1 MGQLQR
7 SDDSWEIRTMQTTMD
22 SSQLLHPIDVMHL
35 MHKALRIEAAH
46 VEEAVNALEMGGSFK
61 PFQRA
66 FYRWA
71 MALCYHVEVED
82 HYVTTWFPE
91 TLLTQAEAGPRHLME
106 RLEDLQTYLHVEL
119 GRMIVIPRTQ
129 RQLRSKVI
137 ALGIIQD
144 DLFEAE
150 EVCVLP
156 VIRQH
161 ISAAQQ
167 LELIRRLLVDEEAEG
182 PGDML
187 DWVAQD
193 CTTTE
198 RQWLADLCTGH
209 ASRPRWSSLRC
220 GSASSMRT
228 EPMVEDSTTLKS
240 PIDVM
245 YPIHK
250 ALRAE
255 AARAEEVVRALDIGG
270 SFQPFAQVF
279 QRWATALEYH
289 AVMEDGYM
297 TAPLDRLSARTNEAE
312 HRHLTEL
319 LADLQIYVREAGG
332 PAAVTA
338 RTRRHALGKVVVL
351 RVAQDDHLEEEEER
365 VLPVIRQQIS
375 ETQQFD
381 MAQRLLLDREA
392 QDAGWLLAWLTPHV
406 TATERQWL
414 AALVGHAASG
424 LPMDSTSSGA
434 APSAEAP
441 QPATVT
447 APEAD
452 AVAGEGR
459 RAAAPRSCST

>member
-1 MGQLQR
+1 
-7 SDDSWEIRTMQTTMD
+7 MQTTMD
-22 SSQLLHPIDVMHL
+22 SSQPIHPIDAMHL
-35 MHKALRIEAAH
+35 MHKALRAEVAR

-71 MALCYHVEVED
+71 MALGYHVEVED
-82 HYVTTWFPE
+82 RYFTTWFPD
-91 TLLTQAEAGPRHLME
+91 TLLTQKEVGPGHVME
-106 RLEDLQTYLHVEL
+106 RLEDLQTYLHEEL

-137 ALGIIQD
+137 ALGIVQD

-150 EVCVLP
+150 EACVLP

-161 ISAAQQ
+161 ISAARQ
-167 LELIRRLLVDEEAEG
+167 LELIRRLLVDEEAEE

-187 DWVAQD
+187 EWVAQD

-198 RQWLADLCTGH
+198 QQWLADLCTGH

-228 EPMVEDSTTLKS
+228 KPMVEDSTTLAS

-255 AARAEEVVRALDIGG
+255 AARAEESVRALDIGG

-289 AVMEDGYM
+289 AMVEDQYM
-297 TAPLDRLSARTNEAE
+297 TASLDRLSARTNEAE
-312 HRHLTEL
+312 HRRLTEM
-319 LADLQIYVREAGG
+319 LADLQTSVREAGG
-332 PAAVTA
+332 PVAVTA

-365 VLPVIRQQIS
+365 ILPVIRQQLS
-375 ETQQFD
+375 ESQQFD
-381 MAQRLLLDREA
+381 MARRLLIDREA
-392 QDAGWLLAWLTPHV
+392 QNAGWLLAWLTPHV

-414 AALVGHAASG
+414 AALVGRAASG
-424 LPMDSTSSGA
+424 LPMDSTGSGA
-434 APSAEAP
+434 APSAGP
-441 QPATVT
+441 LSRP
-447 APEAD
+447 
-452 AVAGEGR
+452 
-459 RAAAPRSCST
+459 

>member
-1 MGQLQR
+1 
-7 SDDSWEIRTMQTTMD
+7 MQTTMD
-22 SSQLLHPIDVMHL
+22 SSQLSHPIDAMHL
-35 MHKALRIEAAH
+35 MHKALRAEVAR

-71 MALCYHVEVED
+71 MALGYHVEVED
-82 HYVTTWFPE
+82 HYFTTWLPD
-91 TLLTQAEAGPRHLME
+91 TLLTQEKEAGQKHLME
-106 RLEDLQTYLHVEL
+106 RLEDLQTYLHAEL

-137 ALGIIQD
+137 ALGIVQD

-150 EVCVLP
+150 EECVLP

-167 LELIRRLLVDEEAEG
+167 LEFMRRLLVDEEAEE

-193 CTTTE
+193 CTATE
-198 RQWLADLCTGH
+198 QQWLADLCTGH

-228 EPMVEDSTTLKS
+228 EPMAEDSTALNS

-289 AVMEDGYM
+289 AVMEDRYM

-312 HRHLTEL
+312 HRRLTEL

-365 VLPVIRQQIS
+365 VLPVIRQQSS
-375 ETQQFD
+375 ESQQFD
-381 MAQRLLLDREA
+381 MAQRLLIDREA
-392 QDAGWLLAWLTPHV
+392 QEAGWVLAWLTPHV
-406 TATERQWL
+406 TATERQWI
-414 AALVGHAASG
+414 AALVGRAASG
-424 LPMDSTSSGA
+424 
-434 APSAEAP
+434 PS
-441 QPATVT
+441 
-447 APEAD
+447 
-452 AVAGEGR
+452 
-459 RAAAPRSCST
+459 